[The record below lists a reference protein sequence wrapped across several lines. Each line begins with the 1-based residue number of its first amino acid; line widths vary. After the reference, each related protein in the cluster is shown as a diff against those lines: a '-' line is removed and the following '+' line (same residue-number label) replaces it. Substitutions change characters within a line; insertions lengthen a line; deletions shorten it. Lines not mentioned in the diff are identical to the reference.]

1 MNVLRDVFLLNR
13 DIVIQAINAR
23 CRNGY
28 NYIPGLCLAFSY
40 TAMRVDVAYDTILIM
55 LRYLDNGRDGQFCT
69 EYNASSYDPDFNRG
83 QAERDM
89 LLAFLLLWVE
99 EKDV

>member
-28 NYIPGLCLAFSY
+28 YSIPGLCLAFSY
-40 TAMRVDVAYDTILIM
+40 TNMRGNVAYDVVPIM
-55 LRYLDNGRDGQFCT
+55 LRYLNNGRDGQFCT
-69 EYNASSYDPDFNRG
+69 DYNASLYDPDFDRG
-83 QAERDM
+83 QDERDM

-99 EKDV
+99 EKNV